1 MVELYGVG
9 RVPDGGLRVEQTQD
23 AVAGGD
29 ALIDG
34 GEGIREGAHGAGY
47 LGEYGEVGKETA
59 RIELA
64 ARDEDAAED
73 EQSGCR
79 RDAEEFA
86 HGRGQLLTV
95 GDAPRDVG
103 EFAVDVVEAAAE
115 KGFRI
120 VSLYHFHSRERF
132 VEYRSQFA
140 ERLLYLLGRTTQAFH
155 YRPNQQRHDGQ
166 VDDREEGELDGDGQH
181 GDHVEQ
187 NDHLQRVGDAEL
199 HDLYVGGDAGHD
211 VALAFVAEKTE
222 VHAQDVFVY
231 PVAQAAERPH
241 AHVLDNSLGEVA
253 EKVAQQ
259 RGGDDHAGEHY
270 QHVHDVV
277 VAAEQA
283 VEEIGEQGAD
293 VVGQMTYAENGH
305 LGNGLQRSVGGEQ
318 RIDDG
323 HYQREGTDI
332 EECVQQRAEKIGYG
346 VFLYRFREAEQSPV
360 CLHLFLNLLNGAK
373 VGKNG

>member
-1 MVELYGVG
+1 M
-9 RVPDGGLRVEQTQD
+9 
-23 AVAGGD
+23 
-29 ALIDG
+29 
-34 GEGIREGAHGAGY
+34 
-47 LGEYGEVGKETA
+47 
-59 RIELA
+59 
-64 ARDEDAAED
+64 
-73 EQSGCR
+73 
-79 RDAEEFA
+79 
-86 HGRGQLLTV
+86 
-95 GDAPRDVG
+95 
-103 EFAVDVVEAAAE
+103 
-115 KGFRI
+115 
-120 VSLYHFHSRERF
+120 
-132 VEYRSQFA
+132 
-140 ERLLYLLGRTTQAFH
+140 QAFH

-187 NDHLQRVGDAEL
+187 NEEGVAEDHLQRVGDAEL